1 MVRSCS
7 RCGAG
12 RGAGP
17 TTCRMRRIATTF
29 ALLAVLVSGCS
40 TNTLSKDECLTVDWR
55 TVGYEDGVAG
65 YNGDRI
71 GQHRKACA
79 EYGVTPDFE
88 AYQAGRA
95 EGLREYCQPQ
105 NGFRVGAS
113 GATYVGACPADL
125 APPFAVAYESGRELY
140 VRQHRV
146 NNANSQL
153 AAKRRDIERIEHR
166 MTSTGFAVIDPQASP
181 EQRAQ
186 ALLETTQLA
195 ERHGRLASE
204 IEQLEKDKL
213 RWERELD
220 EYRNEVAYAR

>member
-1 MVRSCS
+1 
-7 RCGAG
+7 
-12 RGAGP
+12 
-17 TTCRMRRIATTF
+17 MRRIATTF
-29 ALLAVLVSGCS
+29 ALLAALVSGCS

-71 GQHRKACA
+71 GQHRCPRCGRPRSRTRRLLHHCA

-125 APPFAVAYESGRELY
+125 APPFA
-140 VRQHRV
+140 
-146 NNANSQL
+146 
-153 AAKRRDIERIEHR
+153 
-166 MTSTGFAVIDPQASP
+166 P
-181 EQRAQ
+181 AQ
-186 ALLETTQLA
+186 G
-195 ERHGRLASE
+195 HGRPGSH
-204 IEQLEKDKL
+204 
-213 RWERELD
+213 
-220 EYRNEVAYAR
+220 EYCV